1 MGAGYPA
8 AVSDVEPLP
17 RRGGLLT
24 IAALGAIGLVVAIW
38 VFVGPGDDADPT
50 PSSVET
56 VGALE
61 AGSPA
66 PAFTVRRLDEG
77 TFSLAAHLAE
87 DGRPVVLNFW
97 ASWCTPCRNE
107 MPALD
112 EAAAAN
118 PDVLFLGVATSDT
131 EAAAR
136 RFADEISVGYPL
148 AIDTTGVVPNDYGA
162 FGLPTTYAIAAD
174 GTIARIALGEID
186 ADDIADLITAA
197 RR

>member
-1 MGAGYPA
+1 MGYPA

-38 VFVGPGDDADPT
+38 VFVGPDEAEPT
-50 PSSVET
+50 PSSVDPT
-56 VGALE
+56 GALE
-61 AGSPA
+61 TGSPA
-66 PAFTVRRLDEG
+66 PAFTVRSLDEG
-77 TFSLAAHLAE
+77 TFSLVTHLAD

-97 ASWCTPCRNE
+97 ASWCTPCRAE

-136 RFADEISVGYPL
+136 RFADEISVSYPL
-148 AIDTTGVVPNDYGA
+148 AIDTTGVVANDYGA
-162 FGLPTTYAIAAD
+162 FGLPTTYAIGAD

-186 ADDIADLITAA
+186 ADDIADLMDAA

>member
-1 MGAGYPA
+1 
-8 AVSDVEPLP
+8 VEPLP

-24 IAALGAIGLVVAIW
+24 IAALGAIGLAVAIW
-38 VFVGPGDDADPT
+38 VFLGPDEADPT
-50 PSSVET
+50 PST
-56 VGALE
+56 VAPAGALE
-61 AGSPA
+61 VGSPA
-66 PAFTVRRLDEG
+66 PAFTVRRLDAG
-77 TFSLAAHLAE
+77 TFSLATHLAD

-97 ASWCTPCRNE
+97 ASWCTPCRAE

-136 RFADEISVGYPL
+136 RFADEVSVGYPL
-148 AIDTTGVVPNDYGA
+148 AIDTTGVVANDFGA

-174 GTIARIALGEID
+174 GTIARIALGEIG
-186 ADDIADLITAA
+186 AQDIADLIAA
-197 RR
+197 ATR